1 MARLYDDIT
10 ETVGNTP
17 FVRLNR
23 TAEKHG
29 ALADILL
36 KLECFNPLASVKD
49 RRDRG
54 EVTRKHDG

>member
-17 FVRLNR
+17 LARLNR
-23 TAEKHG
+23 TAG
-29 ALADILL
+29 ALADI
-36 KLECFNPLASVKD
+36 CFNPRASVKD